1 MEMWR
6 IMLIKIHVYDN
17 SVKAAYL
24 RHICF
29 PSNWLHRKYTN
40 FSIQSKCHPI
50 IHVSFVLFSVCQR
63 NFRPAVQSGVD
74 KCSWR
79 PATSISVMPGTD
91 RASLLLQRLGR
102 VGAGGPEGLPE
113 NGGKGDRKGR
123 HCCEDVYPWLLRHL
137 VHECLKITSCCNY

>member
-40 FSIQSKCHPI
+40 FSNQSKCHPI

-63 NFRPAVQSGVD
+63 TFRPPVQSGDD

-91 RASLLLQRLGR
+91 RASRRQGRSQRPTLLRGRISMPSEASCTRMSQDNVLLQLLI
-102 VGAGGPEGLPE
+102 PGL
-113 NGGKGDRKGR
+113 
-123 HCCEDVYPWLLRHL
+123 L
-137 VHECLKITSCCNY
+137 